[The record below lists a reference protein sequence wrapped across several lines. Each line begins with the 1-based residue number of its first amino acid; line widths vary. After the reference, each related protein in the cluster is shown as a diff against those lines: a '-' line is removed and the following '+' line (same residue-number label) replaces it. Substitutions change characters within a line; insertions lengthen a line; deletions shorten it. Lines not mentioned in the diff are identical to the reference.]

1 MDALQLLAGWVG
13 PIATMMAALMTA
25 ANLGSRVTGWG
36 FVVFVV
42 ASVAWSIVGATSG
55 QTNLLATNGF
65 LAAVNAF
72 GVWRWLGRQAR
83 LDDGGKAAAR
93 RSQRA
98 PVPTLFSA
106 VSLLGWTV
114 QGRDGASLGTVVDAM
129 LKCGDQAVAYIVIAE
144 GGVAGVGE
152 RLHALDPQSLRIDGD
167 SIGCDL
173 SAAELTQLPAL
184 GPDNWPAQPPAYR
197 NRQGSAT

>member
-1 MDALQLLAGWVG
+1 MDAWQALAGWVG
-13 PIATMMAALMTA
+13 PIATMIAALMTA
-25 ANLGSRVTGWG
+25 ANLGTRLTGWG

-42 ASVAWSIVGATSG
+42 ASVAWCVVGATSG
-55 QTNLLATNGF
+55 QTNLLATNVF
-65 LAAVNAF
+65 LSAVNAF

-83 LDDGGKAAAR
+83 LDDGGKAAAK

-106 VSLLGWTV
+106 ASLLGWTV

-129 LKCGDQAVAYIVIAE
+129 LKCGDKAVAYIVIAE

-167 SIGCDL
+167 SIACDL
-173 SAAELTQLPAL
+173 TAAELTQLPAL
-184 GPDNWPAQPPAYR
+184 VPDNWPAHLPAYR
-197 NRQGSAT
+197 SPLGSAS